1 MTDGIVAAARTAWQ
15 CSTAY
20 AAKSIPR
27 PTKGNSV
34 HETPHDDISP
44 LSWCLRST
52 ARVLQYGSVLAVLA
66 AAAITTPAIGTAAA
80 DGPCSDVQVIFARGT
95 LEPPGPGTVG
105 QEFADALTS
114 RLGGTTVDVY
124 GVNYPAS
131 LAFAQAADGVADAAN
146 KVLDTVNTCPATKI
160 VLGGYSQGA
169 AIAAY
174 ITSDSVPPGYT
185 LPAGI
190 SGPLPAN
197 VAPHVAAVTLFGK
210 PSNGFLNL
218 VDRDA
223 PPINIG
229 PLYAN
234 KTLDLCAAQ
243 DPVCSSGQGFSRAA
257 HSSYKTNGMT
267 DQAAD
272 YAANAIRGGR

>member
-1 MTDGIVAAARTAWQ
+1 MTVGIVAEGRTAWK
-15 CSTAY
+15 SPTAY
-20 AAKSIPR
+20 AQKIPR
-27 PTKGNSV
+27 PTKGNTV
-34 HETPHDDISP
+34 HETISYGVSP
-44 LSWCLRST
+44 LSWCASLMTKILQCT
-52 ARVLQYGSVLAVLA
+52 AVIMTMF
-66 AAAITTPAIGTAAA
+66 AAAITVPAIGTAAA
-80 DGPCSDVQVIFARGT
+80 DGACSDVEVIFARGT
-95 LEPPGPGTVG
+95 LEPPGPGAVG

-114 RLGGTTVDVY
+114 RLGGRSVDVY

-131 LAFAQAADGVADAAN
+131 LSFGQAADGVADAAN

-174 ITSDSVPPGYT
+174 ITSDSVPPGYQ

-190 SGPLPAN
+190 SGPLPPN

-229 PLYAN
+229 PLYAQ
-234 KTLDLCAAQ
+234 KTLDLCTPQ

-257 HSSYKTNGMT
+257 HSAYKTNGMT

-272 YAANAIRGGR
+272 FAANAIRSR

>member
-1 MTDGIVAAARTAWQ
+1 MTIGIVADGRSAWV
-15 CSTAY
+15 SPTAY
-20 AAKSIPR
+20 AQKYLC

-34 HETPHDDISP
+34 HETNRYGTSP
-44 LSWCLRST
+44 LSWRALLT
-52 ARVLQYGSVLAVLA
+52 MRVLQCAAVVTVLLSTALSE
-66 AAAITTPAIGTAAA
+66 PAIGTAAA
-80 DGPCSDVQVIFARGT
+80 DGPCSDVEVIFARGT

-105 QEFADALTS
+105 QQFSDALTS
-114 RLGGTTVDVY
+114 RLGGRSVDVY

-131 LAFAQAADGVADAAN
+131 LSFGQAADGVADAAN
-146 KVLDTVNTCPATKI
+146 KVLDTVNSCPATKI

-174 ITSDSVPPGYT
+174 ITSDSVPPGYE

-190 SGPLPAN
+190 SGPLPPN

-229 PLYAN
+229 PLYAS
-234 KTLDLCAAQ
+234 KTLDLCTPQ
-243 DPVCSSGQGFSRAA
+243 DPVCSSGEGFSRAA
-257 HSSYKTNGMT
+257 HSAYKTNGMT

-272 YAANAIRGGR
+272 FAASKLGGRR

>member
-1 MTDGIVAAARTAWQ
+1 MTHGIDAQGLRCAAVSHRLR
-15 CSTAY
+15 S
-20 AAKSIPR
+20 KLHPR
-27 PTKGNSV
+27 STKGTAV
-34 HETPHDDISP
+34 HQTTRSGISP
-44 LSWCLRST
+44 LSWCAQPMTRI
-52 ARVLQYGSVLAVLA
+52 LQWAAVLTVLFA
-66 AAAITTPAIGTAAA
+66 AAVASPAISKAAA
-80 DGPCSDVQVIFARGT
+80 DGQCSDVEVIFARGT

-105 QEFADALTS
+105 QQFSDALTS
-114 RLGGTTVDVY
+114 RLGGHSVDLY
-124 GVNYPAS
+124 PVNYPAS
-131 LAFAQAADGVADAAN
+131 LNFSQAADGVADAAN
-146 KVLDTVNTCPATKI
+146 KVMDTVNTCPGTKI

-190 SGPLPAN
+190 SGPLPPN

-218 VDRDA
+218 VDHDA
-223 PPINIG
+223 PPITIG
-229 PLYAN
+229 PLYAG
-234 KTLDLCAAQ
+234 KTLDLCTPQ

-257 HSSYKTNGMT
+257 HSAYKTNGMT

-272 YAANAIRGGR
+272 FAANAIRR